1 MTPTTTAAIVC
12 AICDARTDALADEAY
27 AAIEAEDWRALRKV
41 LPRWNEAQRAAEAA
55 LADYLRAIKEEAN

>member
-27 AAIEAEDWRALRKV
+27 AAIEAEDWRALHRV
-41 LPRWNEAQRAAEAA
+41 LPRWKRAQQVAEAA